1 MMVQMA
7 NEWMLDVL
15 ADLKTFANRNGLEN
29 TERQLNETMS
39 VVAGELMSSQEIA
52 QGTARRGMDYAG
64 SFLRQAAGCR
74 DS

>member
-1 MMVQMA
+1 MVLMA

-15 ADLKTFANRNGLEN
+15 ADLKAFAEHNGLER

-39 VVAGELMSSQEIA
+39 IVAGELMSSQGKAHEV
-52 QGTARRGMDYAG
+52 ARRGMNYAG
-64 SFLRQAAGCR
+64 SIFGGTAARR